1 MDTEINQDN
10 TIINRCNGYTK
21 TGKKCRSKLIEKGQ
35 FYCCKNHEPHNMDI
49 FSSGCFM
56 CCENIEN
63 TKELI
68 YFKCKHIVHR
78 KCYESWL
85 EFSNYSKPICM
96 ICRKEINNND
106 IHNSICH
113 DSKKNKN
120 KVVIK
125 EDYNNKIDYINNIL
139 HDDNNKFN
147 NNYIIY

>member
-1 MDTEINQDN
+1 MDTEINQP
-10 TIINRCNGYTK
+10 NRCNGYTK
-21 TGKKCRSKLIEKGQ
+21 TGKKCRTKLIEKGQ

-56 CCENIEN
+56 CCENIES

-78 KCYESWL
+78 KCYDEWT
-85 EFSNYSKPICM
+85 EYSNYSNPICM
-96 ICRKEINNND
+96 ICRKEVHNNNVN
-106 IHNSICH
+106 INII

-125 EDYNNKIDYINNIL
+125 QDYNNNIDYINNIL
-139 HDDNNKFN
+139 YDDNKF
-147 NNYIIY
+147 NYIIYS

>member
-1 MDTEINQDN
+1 MNTEINEP
-10 TIINRCNGYTK
+10 NRCNGYTK
-21 TGKKCRSKLIEKGQ
+21 TGKKCRSKLIEKEK
-35 FYCCKNHEPHNMDI
+35 FYCCKNHEPLNMDI

-56 CCENIEN
+56 CCENIES

>member
-1 MDTEINQDN
+1 MDTEINEH
-10 TIINRCNGYTK
+10 NRCNGYTK
-21 TGKKCRSKLIEKGQ
+21 TGKKCRTKLIEKGK

-56 CCENIEN
+56 CCENIES

-78 KCYESWL
+78 KCYDEWIGY
-85 EFSNYSKPICM
+85 SNYTNPICM
-96 ICRKEINNND
+96 ICRKEINLN
-106 IHNSICH
+106 IHNTICH
-113 DSKKNKN
+113 DSTKNKN

-125 EDYNNKIDYINNIL
+125 EDYNNKINFINNIL
-139 HDDNNKFN
+139 HDDNKI